1 MLIFSTNPHVSDV
14 AELCQSIPEYTLKI
28 YKICE
33 EEMRHNRFIY
43 SFLFFVFMTSTSV
56 AQGLNPG
63 DGVRV
68 TLYNISDP
76 ITGDYFTQQ
85 DGNIQLPYIGLIQ
98 VLNRDFGSVQNEII
112 FKYDSLYKN
121 PELTVQPLYK
131 VSILGEVRTPGRYF
145 VTGVEKLSDILAMAG
160 GETSDSNLDKIYFIR
175 ENRKININAKEMLE
189 TGKRVGDVGLQSG
202 DQIYVPRKWWVGVR
216 NASVIVSGVAV
227 LVAIVGIIRR

>member
-1 MLIFSTNPHVSDV
+1 
-14 AELCQSIPEYTLKI
+14 
-28 YKICE
+28 
-33 EEMRHNRFIY
+33 MRHNRFIY

>member
-1 MLIFSTNPHVSDV
+1 MFK
-14 AELCQSIPEYTLKI
+14 Y
-28 YKICE
+28 Y
-33 EEMRHNRFIY
+33 
-43 SFLFFVFMTSTSV
+43 FLFFVFMTSTSI

-112 FKYDSLYKN
+112 FKYDSLYRN

-189 TGKRVGDVGLQSG
+189 TGKRVGDVGLHSG